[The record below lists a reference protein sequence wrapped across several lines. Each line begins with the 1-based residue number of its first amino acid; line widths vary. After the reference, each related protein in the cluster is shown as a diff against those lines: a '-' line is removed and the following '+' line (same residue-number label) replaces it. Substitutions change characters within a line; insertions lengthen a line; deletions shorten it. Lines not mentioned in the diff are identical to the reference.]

1 MGYRDEDRPKRSARS
16 NSNDGAPRTP
26 RDGERRGR
34 PQSDRGDAQG
44 RPASRFGGAERG
56 RSSDGVRGSERG
68 RSEERSGGRGYSRGD
83 ERPARGEKPERS
95 RGSYDPNKPEW
106 ANSRRPE
113 NPERKRSPLIPDEIT
128 DKDVEIGVRAQ
139 LKTLTAEN
147 AEKVARHLAMVSLLI
162 DQDPDLAHEH
172 ALAAAD
178 RAGRIAMVR
187 ETVGCTAYAI
197 GDFALALRE
206 LLTHRRI
213 SGSNEQIALIVDSE
227 RGLGRPDRALEV
239 GRSVD
244 RATLSPQARVNL
256 AIAMSGARLD
266 RKELELALAE
276 LEIPELNPAKVFD
289 YSPALFF
296 AYADV
301 LEDLGREKDSKRWA
315 DLGNR
320 AVKALSGS
328 NEDEDETIVILEE
341 IEIPVRREWVEESE
355 WQARQAEG
363 RAPRGGGRAPRGEG
377 RAPRGEG
384 RSPRGE
390 GRPERKPWGDRG
402 DRPARGEGRP
412 ERKPWGDRGDR
423 PARGDRPDRG
433 EGRPDRGDREGRP
446 ERKTWGER
454 GARPQSDRPRSSGP
468 RVNRDEYRP
477 KRDK

>member
-56 RSSDGVRGSERG
+56 KSSYGVRGSERG
-68 RSEERSGGRGYSRGD
+68 RSLERGRSDERSGRGYSRGD
-83 ERPARGEKPERS
+83 ERPVRGEKPERS

-113 NPERKRSPLIPDEIT
+113 SPERKRSPLIPDEIT
-128 DKDVEIGVRAQ
+128 EKDVEIGVRAQ
-139 LKTLTAEN
+139 LKTLTPEN

-162 DQDPDLAHEH
+162 DQDPELAHEH

-363 RAPRGGGRAPRGEG
+363 RAPRGEG
-377 RAPRGEG
+377 RA
-384 RSPRGE
+384 PRGE